1 MRWTLVMIMA
11 LAVAGPVEAQRYK
24 GNETP
29 VYTVEQ
35 TDGTV
40 EIRTYAPHIAAEVTV
55 PGSRDAAIGAGFRI
69 LAGYIFGG
77 NASKTKVAMTTP
89 VTQSEKIAMTTPVT
103 QTGSDAGWTVQFMMP
118 AQYTLD
124 TLPKPDDARI
134 RLVTTQPHRM
144 VVLTFPG
151 IATTA
156 SLQSRTETLR
166 AWAQAKGLTL
176 QGAPQFMF
184 YDSPFTLPW
193 NRRNEVA
200 FELG

>member
-1 MRWTLVMIMA
+1 MRHMA
-11 LAVAGPVEAQRYK
+11 LIAVLAFASPVEAQMYK

-29 VYTVEQ
+29 AYTVEQ

-40 EIRTYAPHIAAEVTV
+40 EIRRYPPHVAAEVTV
-55 PGSRDAAIGAGFRI
+55 SGSRDAAINTGFRI

-77 NASKTKVAMTTP
+77 NASRAKVAMTTP

-118 AQYTLD
+118 AQYTLE

-134 RLVTTQPHRM
+134 RLVTTPARRM

-151 IATTA
+151 VATT
-156 SLQSRTETLR
+156 SGLESRTDSLR
-166 AWAQAKGLTL
+166 SWAAARGLTL
-176 QGAPQFMF
+176 QGPPQFMF

-193 NRRNEVA
+193 SRRNEVA
-200 FELG
+200 FDLG